1 MRLAYIALS
10 ARGGTALYSLELA
23 RQMARRHEVLLV
35 VPEHMDLQSTGA
47 AAIYRVPTGRTHWRA
62 ALRCLLPTSYYEVV
76 RSVRRFRPDLVH
88 FPLTH
93 PWNRLLGTCI
103 GWCRTVG
110 TIHDPVPHEGAKYR
124 RLTGAIHSAFCR
136 HAQAIV
142 CLSEFGRAS
151 LARTETPR
159 RLVVIP
165 HPCFTHYAAL
175 APPQAK
181 RTKVTF
187 FGRIE
192 EYKGVE
198 YFLSAA
204 ARLAARYPE
213 IEFVVAGTATTQTS
227 LALPSRSWNGN
238 DPQSCVLLYRRGA
251 ICWQF
256 YSGGSAANI
265 SSTQSGVVAAAYG
278 CGCPVIATDVGGL
291 PEVVLHGKTG
301 LLVPPRDVDR
311 LTGAIDLLLSQPGFA
326 SALGSGAKQ
335 FSERELGG
343 IA

>member
-1 MRLAYIALS
+1 
-10 ARGGTALYSLELA
+10 
-23 RQMARRHEVLLV
+23 
-35 VPEHMDLQSTGA
+35 
-47 AAIYRVPTGRTHWRA
+47 
-62 ALRCLLPTSYYEVV
+62 
-76 RSVRRFRPDLVH
+76 
-88 FPLTH
+88 
-93 PWNRLLGTCI
+93 
-103 GWCRTVG
+103 VG

-151 LARTETPR
+151 LARTESPR

-213 IEFVVAGTATTQTS
+213 IEFVVAGTDDADILSRCHPDPGTVTIHNRVFSETDVAQLLASS
-227 LALPSRSWNGN
+227 LVVVLP
-238 DPQSCVLLYRRGA
+238 Y
-251 ICWQF
+251 
-256 YSGGSAANI
+256 I

-335 FSERELGG
+335 FSERELGWDRVTRDHEG
-343 IA
+343 LYRECLMQPIL